1 MTHTRR
7 FALPSPDTLRR
18 LALAAITFA
27 LAACGGPT
35 TARTIP
41 AGVEAGDLTLAPCTV
56 RTDSGPVVSAC
67 GTLIVGENTNQAGP
81 RLIALPIIRIRAT
94 SGDSAEPVFWL
105 EGGPG
110 MSNMKFK
117 PPAALLRHRD
127 FVMVGYRGVD
137 GSTTLD
143 CPEYAGALRI
153 RAPLSARSL
162 VKLREALMQCMTRLQ
177 TMGFDL
183 ARYTMREVVA
193 DMEAARARLGYS
205 RVNLLSESYGTRVAQ
220 IYADLHPDRI
230 HRSVMI
236 GVNPPGGFVWQPRTV
251 DAQIQYY
258 SRLCARDAACS
269 ARTSGLAETI
279 RAVNRAMPRRWLLFP
294 IDQDKVKVAAFVLL
308 FNRKSAAMVFDA
320 YTAAAHGD
328 PSGLALLSVASDF
341 VVPGAFTWGEM
352 YAKAASADLDTARNY
367 QVDMS
372 PPDAILGSPLSLLQW
387 GSVDVRRWPIPL
399 LPEELRR
406 VQRSEVQ
413 SLLVSG
419 TVDFSTP
426 AQLATEDLLPSLPHG
441 RQVVLA
447 EFGHTADLWKVNPR
461 ATERLVTSFFDT
473 GVADSSLYHY
483 AAMDFRASPRLPTLA
498 KLLLGLGSALTLGAV
513 AAILFL
519 IRWVHRRRIRS
530 QLRAA

>member
-1 MTHTRR
+1 LASLDAPRN
-7 FALPSPDTLRR
+7 
-18 LALAAITFA
+18 LALAAVTFS
-27 LAACGGPT
+27 LACGGPT
-35 TARTIP
+35 SARTIP
-41 AGVEAGDLTLAPCTV
+41 AGAKAGALTLAPCTV
-56 RTDSGPVVSAC
+56 RTDSGAVLASC
-67 GTLIVGENTNQAGP
+67 GTLIVREDPNQPGS
-81 RLIALPIIRIRAT
+81 RVIALPIIRIRAT
-94 SGDSAEPVFWL
+94 TGDSADPVFWL
-105 EGGPG
+105 AGGPG

-117 PPAALLRHRD
+117 PPTALLAKHD

-137 GSTTLD
+137 GSSTLD
-143 CPEYAGALRI
+143 CPEYARALRI
-153 RAPLSARSL
+153 SAPLSARSL
-162 VKLREALMQCMTRLQ
+162 LKLREALTQCMTRLR

-220 IYADLHPDRI
+220 IYADLHPDRV

-236 GVNPPGGFVWQPRTV
+236 GVNPPGGFVWEPHTV

-258 SRLCARDAACS
+258 SRLCGRDAGCS
-269 ARTSGLAETI
+269 ARTSDLAETI

-294 IDQDKVKVAAFVLL
+294 IDADKVKVATFVLL

-320 YTAAAHGD
+320 YTAAARGD

-341 VVPGAFTWGEM
+341 VVPGAFHWGEM

-367 QVDMS
+367 AVDMS

-406 VQRSEVQ
+406 VQRSDVQ

-426 AQLATEDLLPSLPHG
+426 AQLATVELLPSLPHG

-447 EFGHTADLWKVNPR
+447 EFGHTADLWKVNPA
-461 ATERLVTSFFDT
+461 ATERLLTSFFDT

-483 AAMDFRASPRLPTLA
+483 APMDFQASPRLPTLA
-498 KLLLGLGSALTLGAV
+498 KLLLGVASALAV
-513 AAILFL
+513 GVMAAVWFALK
-519 IRWVHRRRIRS
+519 WVHRRMIRNE
-530 QLRAA
+530 R

>member
-1 MTHTRR
+1 MPHQGTARQ
-7 FALPSPDTLRR
+7 FAIVSI
-18 LALAAITFA
+18 AFS
-27 LAACGGPT
+27 LAACGGPPS
-35 TARTIP
+35 ARTIP
-41 AGVEAGDLTLAPCTV
+41 AGAKAGDLMLSSCRV
-56 RTDSGPVVSAC
+56 RTDSGPVVADC
-67 GTLIVGENTNQAGP
+67 GTMVVGENPGAAAS
-81 RLIALPIIRIRAT
+81 RLIALPIVRIRAT
-94 SGDSAEPVFWL
+94 TAKSVEPIFWL

-110 MSNMKFK
+110 MSNMKFN
-117 PPAALLRHRD
+117 PPSALLANHD

-143 CPEYAGALRI
+143 CPEYANALRI
-153 RAPLSARSL
+153 NAPLSAASL
-162 VKLREALMQCMTRLQ
+162 LQLREALTRCLWRLQ
-177 TMGFDL
+177 GTGL
-183 ARYTMREVVA
+183 NLGRYTMREAVA
-193 DMEAARARLGYS
+193 DMETARTKLGYD
-205 RVNLLSESYGTRVAQ
+205 RVDLLGESYGTRVAQ
-220 IYADLHPDRI
+220 IYADLHPDRV
-230 HRSVMI
+230 HRSAMI
-236 GVNPPGGFVWQPRTV
+236 GVNPPGGFVWEPHTV

-258 SRLCARDAACS
+258 SRLCGRDAACS
-269 ARTSGLAETI
+269 VRTSDLAATI

-328 PSGLALLSVASDF
+328 PSGLALLSAASDF
-341 VVPGAFTWGEM
+341 VVPGAFHWGEM

-367 QVDMS
+367 EVDMS

-399 LPEELRR
+399 LPEDLRR

-441 RQVVLA
+441 RQVVLS
-447 EFGHTADLWKVNPR
+447 EFGHTADIWNVNAA
-461 ATERLVTSFFDT
+461 ATERLLASFFDT

-498 KLLLGLGSALTLGAV
+498 KLLLGFASALAV
-513 AAILFL
+513 GVMAAVWFAV
-519 IRWVHRRRIRS
+519 RWVYRRMIRNE
-530 QLRAA
+530 R